1 MDRIRDLASLDETYV
16 LLRRFK
22 MPHDHGST
30 DAIAVTVEVGKILL
44 SFYTLMMNVIILHL
58 WYLFVL
64 VAIAVSAKS
73 KTLTRN
79 MGVANVAIW
88 NSQAPLSVLK
98 AMFDYRSHIP
108 LYAFGWALAASLA
121 WGSAI
126 VMSLLVSPYLIISNA
141 APANVAKIYYPTN
154 PPGDP
159 SSPQLT
165 FASLLVPSNLRAIE
179 VLEARDDKTGQKRNT
194 SDFGVAVKDPRFW
207 KDKYDNP
214 NVQIDYSFHVSG
226 VEFGLQ
232 LLHDL
237 RLEVQ
242 GSCHTQYSWWD
253 GTYKGNDGTPYDQY
267 YLFNNRSTKPERIS
281 KNDGKA
287 PIATVFQRGDT
298 GGNTTF
304 AFLISSIQ
312 RVSFSEG
319 TDPWYLTE
327 PYTDNGTTA
336 RYQVSSGRPP
346 LVCWEKNAWSRG
358 AGPKFPITEIEKIQG
373 LKSGTVDLFK
383 ASLSL
388 PRIIGL
394 TQALGTSALK
404 SASTSKGPFFH
415 AGTSSIHSDLQRL
428 VLGAYVATKNT
439 LTELTLF
446 PEGADSQIPN
456 LAFDKATGRFKEG
469 VADFVV
475 LGSNFA
481 ALSIRVLIIIPVM
494 TIFLWLTV
502 YLLTDNP
509 FVPLPW
515 TYVNALKA
523 PVLYT
528 RVDHESLNPEDK
540 GNWNL
545 QSQLPHYTSEKSL
558 AVARPE
564 YNRASRTLS
573 WDSSARS

>member
-1 MDRIRDLASLDETYV
+1 MDRIRDLTSADETYV
-16 LLRRFK
+16 LLKRFK
-22 MPHDHGST
+22 MPNTHGSK
-30 DAIAVTVEVGKILL
+30 DAIAVTVEVSKILL

-64 VAIAVSAKS
+64 VAIAISAKS

-79 MGVANVAIW
+79 MGAANVAIW
-88 NSQAPLSVLK
+88 NSQAPLSVLR

-108 LYAFGWALAASLA
+108 LYALGWALAASLA
-121 WGSAI
+121 WGAAI
-126 VMSLLVSPYLIISNA
+126 VMSLLVSPSLIIGNA

-154 PPGDP
+154 PPGGM
-159 SSPQLT
+159 SSTKLT
-165 FASLLVPSNLRAIE
+165 YASLLVPSNLRAIE

-194 SDFGVAVKDPRFW
+194 SEFGVAVDDPRFW
-207 KDKYDNP
+207 EDEFGYP
-214 NVQIDYSFHVSG
+214 NVQVDYSFHVSG
-226 VEFGLQ
+226 VDFGLQ

-242 GSCHTQYSWWD
+242 GSCRTDYGWWD
-253 GTYKGNDGTPYDQY
+253 GTYESPDKTPYDQY
-267 YLFNNRSTKPERIS
+267 YLLKNRTEREIVS
-281 KNDGKA
+281 RRDGRA
-287 PIATVFQRGDT
+287 PITTVFPLGVEGT
-298 GGNTTF
+298 NSTF
-304 AFLISSIQ
+304 AFLISSLQ
-312 RVSFSEG
+312 LVSFSEG

-327 PYTDNGTTA
+327 RYEDNRTTA
-336 RYQVSSGRPP
+336 GYRVSSGRPP
-346 LVCWEKNAWSRG
+346 LACWEINEWSRG
-358 AGPKFPITEIEKIQG
+358 AGPKYPITEIEKIQG
-373 LKSGTVDLFK
+373 LKSGTVELLK
-383 ASLSL
+383 ESLSL
-388 PRIIGL
+388 PRIISL

-404 SASTSKGPFFH
+404 SASTSKGAFFD
-415 AGTSSIHSDLQRL
+415 AGTSNIHSDLQRL
-428 VLGAYVATKNT
+428 VLGAYIATKNT

-446 PEGADSQIPN
+446 PEVAGSQIPN
-456 LAFDKATGRFKEG
+456 LAFDQVTGRFKEG

-481 ALSIRVLIIIPVM
+481 ALSIRILIIIPVM

-509 FVPLPW
+509 FFPLPW

-545 QSQLPHYTSEKSL
+545 KSQLPHYTSEKSL
-558 AVARPE
+558 AIARPE

-573 WDSSARS
+573 WDSSTRS

>member
-16 LLRRFK
+16 LLQRFK

-64 VAIAVSAKS
+64 VAIAISAKS

-79 MGVANVAIW
+79 MGAANVAIW

-108 LYAFGWALAASLA
+108 LYALGWALAASLA
-121 WGSAI
+121 WGAAI
-126 VMSLLVSPYLIISNA
+126 VMSLLVSPSLIIGNA
-141 APANVAKIYYPTN
+141 APANVAKIYYPAN
-154 PPGDP
+154 PPKGL
-159 SSPQLT
+159 SSPTLT

-194 SDFGVAVKDPRFW
+194 SNFGVAVEDPRFW
-207 KDKYDNP
+207 KDESGNP
-214 NVQIDYSFHVSG
+214 NVQVDYSFHVSG
-226 VEFGLQ
+226 VDFGLQ

-242 GSCHTQYSWWD
+242 GSCHTEYSWWD
-253 GTYKGNDGTPYDQY
+253 GTYVFDETPYDRY
-267 YLFNNRSTKPERIS
+267 YLFNNQSTEPKIVSRR
-281 KNDGKA
+281 DGRA
-287 PIATVFQRGDT
+287 PIATVFQHGDE
-298 GGNTTF
+298 GGNATF
-304 AFLISSIQ
+304 AFLISSLQ
-312 RVSFSEG
+312 LLSFSEG

-327 PYTDNGTTA
+327 RYEDNETTA
-336 RYQVSSGRPP
+336 GYQVSSGRPP

-373 LKSGTVDLFK
+373 LKSGTVELFK
-383 ASLSL
+383 ASLSV

-404 SASTSKGPFFH
+404 SASTSKGVFFH

-428 VLGAYVATKNT
+428 VLGAYMATKNT
-439 LTELTLF
+439 LTELTMF
-446 PEGADSQIPN
+446 PEGADSHIPN
-456 LAFDKATGRFKEG
+456 LAFEQATGRFKEG

-509 FVPLPW
+509 FAPLPW

-545 QSQLPHYTSEKSL
+545 KSQLPHFTSEKSL
-558 AVARPE
+558 AVARPQ

-573 WDSSARS
+573 WDSSTRS